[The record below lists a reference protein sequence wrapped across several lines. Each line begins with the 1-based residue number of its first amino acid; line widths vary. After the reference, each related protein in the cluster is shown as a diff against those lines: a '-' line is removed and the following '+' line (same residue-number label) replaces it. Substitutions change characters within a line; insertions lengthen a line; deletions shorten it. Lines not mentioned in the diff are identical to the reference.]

1 MTDANTLSAREQTE
15 IDAANAS
22 GRQPVL
28 FVHGL
33 WLLAG
38 SWQRWAEMFDAA
50 GYAPIAADWP
60 GDPATPEAARA
71 NPETLAGN
79 SIGTILS
86 HLETIVGALDRKPIL
101 IGHSM
106 GGLLVQML
114 AAKVGAPATV
124 AISPAPFRGVLPLPL
139 SALRSGFPVL
149 SNPLNAR
156 RAKQLTPA
164 QFRYGFANT
173 LDDAEATRLY
183 AEHHVPAPG
192 RPLFQ
197 SGLANVNPWTEARVP
212 RRAENRGPLLI
223 VAAEK
228 DHTVPAA
235 MSRAAYRIQ
244 KRNPST
250 TELVSLPQAGH
261 SLIID
266 SGWES
271 VARKALDFIAAQTGT
286 RGVFPLRAVA
296 S

>member
-1 MTDANTLSAREQTE
+1 MTKASHLSCREQTE

-38 SWQRWAEMFDAA
+38 SWQRWADVFEAA
-50 GYAPIAADWP
+50 DYAPIAADWP
-60 GDPATPEAARA
+60 GDPATPKAARA
-71 NPETLAGN
+71 NPEAFAGN

-86 HLETIVGALDRKPIL
+86 HLETIVGALDCKPIL

-139 SALRSGFPVL
+139 SALRSAFPVL

-156 RAKQLTPA
+156 RAVQLTPA

-173 LDDAEATRLY
+173 VTETQASRLY
-183 AEHHVPAPG
+183 ADHHVPAPG

-197 SGLANVNPWTEARVP
+197 AGLANLNPWTEARVP
-212 RRAENRGPLLI
+212 RRAENRGPLLVI
-223 VAAEK
+223 AAGK

-235 MSRAAYRIQ
+235 VSRAAFRIQ
-244 KRNPST
+244 KRNPSA
-250 TELVSLPQAGH
+250 TELVSLPDAGH
-261 SLIID
+261 SLVID
-266 SGWES
+266 NGWET
-271 VARKALDFIAAQTGT
+271 VARKTLDFIEDQRGIAQTKT
-286 RGVFPLRAVA
+286 SSAVA

>member
-1 MTDANTLSAREQTE
+1 MTQAFPLSPREQRE

-33 WLLAG
+33 WLLAD
-38 SWQRWAEMFDAA
+38 SWRPWAEMYEAA
-50 GYAPIAADWP
+50 GYAPICADWP
-60 GDPATPEAARA
+60 GDPDTPEAARA
-71 NPETLAGN
+71 NPQALAGN
-79 SIGTILS
+79 SIGTILA
-86 HLETIVGALDRKPIL
+86 HLETLVGALKTKPIL

-114 AAKVGAPATV
+114 AAKLGAPATV

-139 SALRSGFPVL
+139 AALRSAFPVL

-156 RAKQLTPA
+156 RAVQLTPA

-173 LDDAEATRLY
+173 LDEAETTRLY
-183 AEHHVPAPG
+183 DAYHVPAPG

-197 SGLANVNPWTEARVP
+197 AGLANLNPWTQARVQ
-212 RRAENRGPLLI
+212 RRAANRGPLLI
-223 VAAEK
+223 IAAGK
-228 DHTVPAA
+228 DHTVTAA
-235 MSRAAYRIQ
+235 VSRAAYRIQ
-244 KRNPST
+244 SRNPSET
-250 TELVSLPQAGH
+250 RLVSLPEAGH

-266 SGWES
+266 NGWEN
-271 VARKALDFIAAQTGT
+271 AAQAALDFIKAQTGSAPVT
-286 RGVFPLRAVA
+286 TLRAAA

>member
-1 MTDANTLSAREQTE
+1 MTRSGAIT
-15 IDAANAS
+15 INAS

-38 SWQRWAEMFDAA
+38 SWQRWAETFEAA
-50 GYAPIAADWP
+50 GYAPKAADWP
-60 GDPATPEAARA
+60 GDPASPEAARA
-71 NPETLAGN
+71 NPQALAGN

-86 HLETIVGALDRKPIL
+86 HLETLVGALDRKPIL
-101 IGHSM
+101 VGHSM

-114 AAKVGAPATV
+114 AAKHGAPATV

-139 SALRSGFPVL
+139 SALRSAFPVL

-156 RAKQLTPA
+156 RAVQLTQS
-164 QFRYGFANT
+164 QFRYGFAYT
-173 LDDAEATRLY
+173 VSETEASRLY
-183 AEHHVPAPG
+183 AEYHVPAPG

-197 SGLANVNPWTEARVP
+197 AGLANLNPWTEARVP

-223 VAAEK
+223 IAAGK

-235 MSRAAYRIQ
+235 VSRAAYRIQ
-244 KRNPST
+244 KRNPSA
-250 TELVSLPQAGH
+250 TELVSLPDVGH
-261 SLIID
+261 SLVID
-266 SGWES
+266 NGWEA
-271 VARKALDFIAAQTGT
+271 VAKTSLDFIEAQCGRAQTT
-286 RGVFPLRAVA
+286 TLRTVA

>member
-1 MTDANTLSAREQTE
+1 MTVATHLSRREQTE

-28 FVHGL
+28 FLHGL

-38 SWQRWAEMFDAA
+38 SWQPWAEMFEAA

-60 GDPATPEAARA
+60 DDPATPKAARA
-71 NPETLAGN
+71 NPEALAGT

-86 HLETIVGALDRKPIL
+86 HLETIIGALDRKPIL

-106 GGLLVQML
+106 GRLLVQML

-139 SALRSGFPVL
+139 SALRSAFPVL

-156 RAKQLTPA
+156 RAVQLTPA

-173 LDDAEATRLY
+173 VSETEADRLY
-183 AEHHVPAPG
+183 SDHHVPAPG

-197 SGLANVNPWTEARVP
+197 AGLANLNPWTEARVP
-212 RRAENRGPLLI
+212 RRAENRGPLLVI
-223 VAAEK
+223 AAGK

-235 MSRAAYRIQ
+235 VSRAAYRIQ
-244 KRNPST
+244 KRNASAA
-250 TELVSLPQAGH
+250 ELVSLPDAGH
-261 SLIID
+261 SLVID
-266 SGWES
+266 NGWEN
-271 VARKALDFIAAQTGT
+271 VARTALDFIEGQTGHMRAT
-286 RGVFPLRAVA
+286 TLRAVA

>member
-1 MTDANTLSAREQTE
+1 MTEVFHLSRREQTKIE
-15 IDAANAS
+15 AANAS

-33 WLLAG
+33 WLLTG
-38 SWQRWAEMFDAA
+38 SWKGWAEMFEAA

-71 NPETLAGN
+71 NPQALAGN
-79 SIGTILS
+79 SIGTVLS

-139 SALRSGFPVL
+139 AALRSGFPVL

-173 LDDAEATRLY
+173 LDDSEASRLY
-183 AEHHVPAPG
+183 AEFHAPAPG

-197 SGLANVNPWTEARVP
+197 AGLANINPWTEARVP

-223 VAAEK
+223 VAAGK

-244 KRNPST
+244 KRNPPA
-250 TELVSLPQAGH
+250 TELLSLPGAGH
-261 SLIID
+261 SLVID
-266 SGWES
+266 NGWET
-271 VARKALDFIAAQTGT
+271 VAQRALDFIEAQTGHMRPT
-286 RGVFPLRAVA
+286 PLRAVA

>member
-60 GDPATPEAARA
+60 GDPATPEAAQA
-71 NPETLAGN
+71 NPETLAAN

-101 IGHSM
+101 FGHSM

-139 SALRSGFPVL
+139 SALRSAFPVL

-156 RAKQLTPA
+156 RAVQLTPA

-173 LDDAEATRLY
+173 LDDTEASRLY
-183 AEHHVPAPG
+183 AEYHVPAPG

-197 SGLANVNPWTEARVP
+197 AGLANLNPWTEARVP
-212 RRAENRGPLLI
+212 RRAEDRGPLLI
-223 VAAEK
+223 IAAGK

-235 MSRAAYRIQ
+235 VSRAAYRNQ
-244 KRNPST
+244 KRNAAV
-250 TELVSLPQAGH
+250 TEFMSLPDAGH
-261 SLIID
+261 SLVID
-266 SGWES
+266 NGWEN
-271 VARKALDFIAAQTGT
+271 VAQTALDFIEAQTAHMRAT
-286 RGVFPLRAVA
+286 PLRNVA

>member
-1 MTDANTLSAREQTE
+1 MTKASHLSAREQIE

-38 SWQRWAEMFDAA
+38 SWQRWAALFEAA

-71 NPETLAGN
+71 NPEVLAGT
-79 SIGTILS
+79 SIGKILS

-139 SALRSGFPVL
+139 SALRSAFPVL

-156 RAKQLTPA
+156 RAKLLTPA
-164 QFRYGFANT
+164 QFRYGFANAVT
-173 LDDAEATRLY
+173 ETEASRLY
-183 AEHHVPAPG
+183 ADHHVPAPG

-197 SGLANVNPWTEARVP
+197 AGLANLNPWTEARVP
-212 RRAENRGPLLI
+212 GRAENRGPLLI
-223 VAAEK
+223 IAAGK

-235 MSRAAYRIQ
+235 VSRAAYRIQ
-244 KRNPST
+244 KRNRST
-250 TELVSLPQAGH
+250 TELLSLPDAGH
-261 SLIID
+261 SLVID
-266 SGWES
+266 NGWEK
-271 VARKALDFIAAQTGT
+271 VAQTALDFIEGQTGQM
-286 RGVFPLRAVA
+286 RAAPLRAIA

>member
-1 MTDANTLSAREQTE
+1 MTDASTLSAREQIE

-38 SWQRWAEMFDAA
+38 SWQRWADMFDAA

-71 NPETLAGN
+71 NAEALAGN

-114 AAKVGAPATV
+114 AARVGAPATI
-124 AISPAPFRGVLPLPL
+124 AMSPAPFRGVLRLPL
-139 SALRSGFPVL
+139 SALRTAFPVL
-149 SNPLNAR
+149 SNPMNAR
-156 RAKQLTPA
+156 RAVQLTPA

-173 LDDAEATRLY
+173 VSEAEATRLF

-197 SGLANVNPWTEARVP
+197 AGLANLTPWTEARVP
-212 RRAENRGPLLI
+212 RRAENRGPLLVI
-223 VAAEK
+223 AAGK

-235 MSRAAYRIQ
+235 VSRAAYRIQ
-244 KRNPST
+244 KRNPSA
-250 TELVSLPQAGH
+250 TELVSMPDAGH
-261 SLIID
+261 SLVID
-266 SGWES
+266 NGWET
-271 VARKALDFIAAQTGT
+271 VAQRALDFIEAQTGQMCPT
-286 RGVFPLRAVA
+286 SLRAVA